1 MLPYTMIY
9 PYSCL
14 AILQIVYLFA
24 VTPLRYSLTRSILSM
39 LFIFIPMIFS
49 VFISLRWFF
58 GAAHKNLL
66 YTTTVEIPLILV
78 FAILS
83 KRKFVSQTTATLSV
97 LTISSVIPIVE
108 NLFYQIL
115 YWEIAWIRALVYPII
130 VPALFLFFAKMY
142 KPLHE
147 EIESAYK
154 KGFFHISSV
163 LLLSYGTLWVTFTF
177 AEESLISIVIFLL
190 PAILVL
196 VLLILLFAGLSFF
209 LQKYKQSLLRLH
221 DAAVTESQF
230 EPLSWQIQLLQKG
243 QEQLAI
249 ARHDMRH
256 TLTSINA
263 LLSEGN
269 TDKIQEYVNSLLKN
283 IGSFAKTAE
292 FSKNILINS
301 IMLNYTSIMTRE
313 DIKYDV
319 NIYSIPVKVP
329 IDEMELTVF
338 LCNALE
344 NAIKATKVLPPEER
358 YVSIKSSYNDETLLL
373 TIENTFD
380 HLKPVIVEELDPL
393 SISGIGLYSMQN
405 FANKY
410 GVILDMK
417 TSENIFSL
425 RAYFSKDETAQTE
438 ESKIPLEISQ
448 PKTEHAKPTVENIKA
463 EIKNNESQVES
474 YNTLRNNNESQVE
487 SYNTFQI
494 KEITKETKTSIVKSG
509 NDTIQNQE
517 INPSVEIT
525 IDKNK
530 NFTKEVETS
539 TLKSENDTV
548 QNQET
553 NQSVEITIDK
563 NKNFTKEVE
572 TNLENHKA
580 IKAEMDRKAQKADEI
595 KTEMVDEIIEK
606 TNQDNEKE
614 LPVLKKTKNT
624 TAKRDS
630 TTTKTKKPK
639 TSKENSIDKTNTQI
653 GNNATVKTNIIAKT
667 NEPKNQKEN
676 LATKTSKENP
686 ADESQ

>member
-9 PYSCL
+9 PYLCW
-14 AILQIVYLFA
+14 AILQIIYLFA
-24 VTPLRYSLTRSILSM
+24 VTPLRHSLSRSILSM

-49 VFISLRWFF
+49 VFISLRWFL
-58 GAAHKNLL
+58 GAEHKNLL

-83 KRKFVSQTTATLSV
+83 KRKFVSQTAATLSA
-97 LTISSVIPIVE
+97 LTISSVLLIVE
-108 NLFYQIL
+108 NLFYQVL
-115 YWEIAWIRALVYPII
+115 YREIAWIRALVYPII
-130 VPALFLFFAKMY
+130 IPALFLFFAKMY
-142 KPLHE
+142 RPLHE
-147 EIESAYK
+147 EIERAYK

-177 AEESLISIVIFLL
+177 AEESLVSIVIFLL
-190 PAILVL
+190 LAILVL
-196 VLLILLFAGLSFF
+196 VLLILLFAGVSFF

-221 DAAVTESQF
+221 DATVTESQF
-230 EPLSWQIQLLQKG
+230 EPLNWQIQLLQKG

-301 IMLNYTSIMTRE
+301 IMLNYTSIMIRE
-313 DIKYDV
+313 NIKYDV
-319 NIYSIPVKVP
+319 NIYSIPVKLS

-344 NAIKATKVLPPEER
+344 NAIKATKVLPLEER
-358 YVSIKSSYNDETLLL
+358 LVSIKSSYNDETLLL

-405 FANKY
+405 FANKH

-425 RAYFSKDETAQTE
+425 RAYFSKNKTMQTE

-448 PKTEHAKPTVENIKA
+448 PKTEQAKPKVENIKT
-463 EIKNNESQVES
+463 EIKNNESQGES
-474 YNTLRNNNESQVE
+474 CDTLQS
-487 SYNTFQI
+487 
-494 KEITKETKTSIVKSG
+494 KETTKDIKTSITKSE
-509 NDTIQNQE
+509 NDTIQKQG
-517 INPSVEIT
+517 INPLVETT

-530 NFTKEVETS
+530 NFA
-539 TLKSENDTV
+539 
-548 QNQET
+548 
-553 NQSVEITIDK
+553 
-563 NKNFTKEVE
+563 KEVE

-580 IKAEMDRKAQKADEI
+580 IEVKMDSESQKANDIKAE
-595 KTEMVDEIIEK
+595 VLDEIIEK
-606 TNQDNEKE
+606 TNQNNKKE
-614 LPVLKKTKNT
+614 LPVLKRENNT
-624 TAKRDS
+624 TAKKDS
-630 TTTKTKKPK
+630 T
-639 TSKENSIDKTNTQI
+639 
-653 GNNATVKTNIIAKT
+653 AKT
-667 NEPKNQKEN
+667 NKPKAIKE
-676 LATKTSKENP
+676 KP

>member
-1 MLPYTMIY
+1 
-9 PYSCL
+9 
-14 AILQIVYLFA
+14 
-24 VTPLRYSLTRSILSM
+24 
-39 LFIFIPMIFS
+39 
-49 VFISLRWFF
+49 
-58 GAAHKNLL
+58 
-66 YTTTVEIPLILV
+66 
-78 FAILS
+78 
-83 KRKFVSQTTATLSV
+83 
-97 LTISSVIPIVE
+97 
-108 NLFYQIL
+108 
-115 YWEIAWIRALVYPII
+115 
-130 VPALFLFFAKMY
+130 
-142 KPLHE
+142 
-147 EIESAYK
+147 
-154 KGFFHISSV
+154 
-163 LLLSYGTLWVTFTF
+163 
-177 AEESLISIVIFLL
+177 
-190 PAILVL
+190 
-196 VLLILLFAGLSFF
+196 
-209 LQKYKQSLLRLH
+209 
-221 DAAVTESQF
+221 
-230 EPLSWQIQLLQKG
+230 
-243 QEQLAI
+243 
-249 ARHDMRH
+249 
-256 TLTSINA
+256 
-263 LLSEGN
+263 
-269 TDKIQEYVNSLLKN
+269 
-283 IGSFAKTAE
+283 
-292 FSKNILINS
+292 
-301 IMLNYTSIMTRE
+301 MLNYTSIMTRE